1 MNRIKQLRNKI
12 NMTVTELSEK
22 ANVAIGYISRI
33 ENDNDGNS
41 NPSKNV
47 MERIANALNSTV
59 PKIFY

>member
-1 MNRIKQLRNKI
+1 MNIIKKLRSET
-12 NMTVTELSEK
+12 NMTVKELSEK

-33 ENDNDGNS
+33 ENDSDGNS